1 MAHVLIVGSQLS
13 RLLGLLTLI
22 PDDWNARTVA
32 HTDDVFERALWSASR
47 DHGPIVVALEGSA
60 PLPKT
65 GLARVRALL
74 DASTTTLF
82 YVERDAR
89 ALTQQLQG
97 EGANVLNDGEPPEVI
112 AASLI
117 LFFSRTVGTR
127 P

>member
-22 PDDWNARTVA
+22 PDDLNARTVA
-32 HTDDVFERALWSASR
+32 QTDDVFERALWSASR
-47 DHGPIVVALEGSA
+47 DQGAIIVVLEGSA

-65 GLARVRALL
+65 SLALVRALL

-82 YVERDAR
+82 YVEQGAM
-89 ALTQQLQG
+89 ALTQQLRG
-97 EGANVLNDGEPPEVI
+97 EGANVLHDCEPPEVI

-117 LFFSRTVGTR
+117 LFFSRTVGTT